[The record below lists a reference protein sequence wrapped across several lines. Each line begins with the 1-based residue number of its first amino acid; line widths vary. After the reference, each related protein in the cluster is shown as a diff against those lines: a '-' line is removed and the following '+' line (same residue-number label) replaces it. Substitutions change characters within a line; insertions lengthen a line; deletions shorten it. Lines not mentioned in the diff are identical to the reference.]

1 MLLHEPQDI
10 LRGNWVAFMGLP
22 PVLAQ
27 RFPVACFIVGVGMQ
41 RLSPLKEAVNFSV
54 GENPPHDTGPAL
66 EASQCLFSGWPSRID
81 PRLNE

>member
-54 GENPPHDTGPAL
+54 GENPPMTLAQRSKLPNVCFPAGRP
-66 EASQCLFSGWPSRID
+66 ASIHA
-81 PRLNE
+81 